1 MEEKRYR
8 HEYKYPLTHGQALI
22 ENAKI
27 NAVASRDSHTGA
39 DGSYQIRSLYFD
51 DYQNS
56 CYMSNENGVDE
67 REKFRIRIYNHSTE
81 RITLECKE
89 KYRGMTHKSSSP
101 ITLSQCEKLMRGEIP
116 SDITKEQRV
125 LHRLAYL
132 MAVRLMRPAVIV
144 EYERIP
150 YVYRMQDANVRV
162 TFDRKIL
169 SGSDVRAFLDER
181 IAGRGI
187 LPVGT
192 ELMEVKFDSFLPD
205 EIYQILQLE
214 GLRASTFSKYYL
226 CRKFQVQQK
235 R

>member
-1 MEEKRYR
+1 
-8 HEYKYPLTHGQALI
+8 
-22 ENAKI
+22 
-27 NAVASRDSHTGA
+27 
-39 DGSYQIRSLYFD
+39 
-51 DYQNS
+51 
-56 CYMSNENGVDE
+56 
-67 REKFRIRIYNHSTE
+67 
-81 RITLECKE
+81 
-89 KYRGMTHKSSSP
+89 
-101 ITLSQCEKLMRGEIP
+101 
-116 SDITKEQRV
+116 
-125 LHRLAYL
+125 
-132 MAVRLMRPAVIV
+132 
-144 EYERIP
+144 
-150 YVYRMQDANVRV
+150 MQDANVRV

>member
-8 HEYKYPLTHGQALI
+8 HEYKYPLTQALI

-27 NAVASRDSHTGA
+27 NAVASRDSHTGT
-39 DGSYQIRSLYFD
+39 DGTYQIRSLYFD

-101 ITLSQCEKLMRGEIP
+101 ITLSQCEKLMWGEIP

-162 TFDRKIL
+162 TFDRNIL

-226 CRKFQVQQK
+226 CRKFQVRQK